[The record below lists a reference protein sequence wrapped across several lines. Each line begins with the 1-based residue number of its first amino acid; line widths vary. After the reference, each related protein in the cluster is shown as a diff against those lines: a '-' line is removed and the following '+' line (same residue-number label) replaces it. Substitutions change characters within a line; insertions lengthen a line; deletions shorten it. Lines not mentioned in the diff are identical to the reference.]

1 MCGTG
6 LLLLAGCGTADGAP
20 DGGTVGQQ
28 SFSSTS
34 TATTSP
40 DQSVAE
46 KGSSNRA
53 QDRPPPEVRQ
63 GVPAA
68 SSRIR
73 FEPESLDLPGGLSAP
88 VQPAQTVDGELQIPE
103 NVEHVGW
110 WDGSS
115 YAGDPFGS
123 TVIAGHIDSAEQ
135 GPGFFTRLLTMQV
148 DEVVTVRSGANQQRY
163 RVVSTTLVDKDALA
177 TDTAVFEQTGGHRL
191 VLITCSGRWLPEVGS
206 YESNFVVVAE
216 PLGPAT

>member
-6 LLLLAGCGTADGAP
+6 LLLFAGCGTVDDAP
-20 DGGTVGQQ
+20 GGRVIAHQ
-28 SFSSTS
+28 SSSSAS

-40 DQSVAE
+40 DHPIGE
-46 KGSSNRA
+46 DGSTSGA
-53 QDRPPPEVRQ
+53 QDRPSTEARRGQ
-63 GVPAA
+63 PAA

-73 FEPESLDLPGGLSAP
+73 FRPESLDLPGGVSAS
-88 VQPAQTVDGELQIPE
+88 VQPAQTVDGELRIPE

-135 GPGFFTRLLTMQV
+135 GLGIFTRLLSMRV
-148 DEVVTVRSGANQQRY
+148 DQVVTVRSGQHQQRY
-163 RVVSTTLVDKDALA
+163 RVVSTSLVDKDVLA

-191 VLITCSGRWLPEVGS
+191 VLITCSGRWRPEVGS

>member
-1 MCGTG
+1 MYGTG
-6 LLLLAGCGTADGAP
+6 FLLLAGCGTVDAAP

-40 DQSVAE
+40 DHPNE
-46 KGSSNRA
+46 EEGSTSQAR
-53 QDRPPPEVRQ
+53 DRPPPEVRQ

-73 FEPESLDLPGGLSAP
+73 FEPKSLELPGGLSAP

-135 GPGFFTRLLTMQV
+135 GPGIFTRLLSMKV
-148 DEVVTVRSGANQQRY
+148 DEVVTVRSGAYQQRY
-163 RVVSTTLVDKDALA
+163 RVVSTSLVDKDVLA

-191 VLITCSGRWLPEVGS
+191 VLITCSGRWRPELGS